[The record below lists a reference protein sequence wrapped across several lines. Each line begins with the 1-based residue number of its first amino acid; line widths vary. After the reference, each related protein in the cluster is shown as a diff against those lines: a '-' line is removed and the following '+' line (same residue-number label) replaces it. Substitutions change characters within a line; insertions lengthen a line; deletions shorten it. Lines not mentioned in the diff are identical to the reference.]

1 MVDAGALLKFPGGK
15 NSGPKKAVHE
25 QAPLPVMDSYD
36 YEETVELY
44 QIAIAV
50 KKKAEDLVKVADD
63 NRVSIRQA
71 GIGIVAVQVSS
82 ILEGDRFQMIM
93 DALED
98 AVYRRVPVTLSRE
111 GVDKI
116 HRLEK
121 LIAEADYVVV
131 SLINR
136 QGGNN
141 ASLSQTAPSYQA
153 IPHAVALDN
162 STDVSRWMPAIIV
175 GVAGIVAIIAI
186 LALTQQPRRR

>member
-15 NSGPKKAVHE
+15 NSGPKKAVHDA
-25 QAPLPVMDSYD
+25 APLPVMDSYD
-36 YEETVELY
+36 YEQTVELY
-44 QIAIAV
+44 QIAIAI

-63 NRVSIRQA
+63 NRTSIRQA

-82 ILEGDRFQMIM
+82 ILEGDRFQMMM

-121 LIAEADYVVV
+121 LIAEADFVVV

-136 QGGNN
+136 QGGSNP
-141 ASLSQTAPSYQA
+141 SLSQAAPSYQA
-153 IPHAVALDN
+153 IPYAIAQDN

-186 LALTQQPRRR
+186 LALTQQNRRR

>member
-15 NSGPKKAVHE
+15 NSGPKKAVHDA
-25 QAPLPVMDSYD
+25 APLPVMDSYD
-36 YEETVELY
+36 YEQTVELY
-44 QIAIAV
+44 QIAIAI
-50 KKKAEDLVKVADD
+50 KKKAEDLVKVADE
-63 NRVSIRQA
+63 NRTSIRQA

-131 SLINR
+131 NLISGKKNDAEL
-136 QGGNN
+136 G
-141 ASLSQTAPSYQA
+141 QTAPAYQA
-153 IPHAVALDN
+153 IPYAIAQN
-162 STDVSRWMPAIIV
+162 NATDVSRWMPAIIV